1 MCWICHTHKLCESPK
16 NVSFIKDDHVHCP
29 NDDHDEDDDHDYD
42 QLAEQSTMMLD
53 MELINHTDDGDE
65 I

>member
-1 MCWICHTHKLCESPK
+1 M
-16 NVSFIKDDHVHCP
+16 SFIKDDHVHCP

-42 QLAEQSTMMLD
+42 LHHQQLAEQSTMMLD
-53 MELINHTDDGDE
+53 MELINHTDGDE